1 MSGIG
6 NLPSNYK
13 QTEQAAFSKSN
24 DKDERQP
31 ASVKPV
37 KQKFGAFGSRY
48 MSYPCLLYT
57 SPSPRD

>member
-1 MSGIG
+1 MSNLS

-13 QTEQAAFSKSN
+13 QTNSTFSKSN

-37 KQKFGAFGSRY
+37 KQKFGAFEVDICRIIF
-48 MSYPCLLYT
+48 LDLIKKKQEIH
-57 SPSPRD
+57 